1 MVQEGSQAE
10 ASHVCDISRCHASA
24 VRALVVDDDVRLAN
38 MLRRGLSEDG
48 YRVDVV
54 DNGLDAIWQAT
65 EQTYDVIVLDVM
77 LPGATGFD
85 VCRRL
90 RQAEVWTPIL
100 MLTAR
105 RDMADRVAGLD
116 LGADD
121 YLTKPFG
128 FVELGARLRALTRR
142 GAPPRPTI
150 LTAGDLSLDPARRL
164 AWRGAVSLDLSAT
177 EFVLLELFLR
187 NVDTVLT
194 RTLITEHVWDWA
206 SASVSNVV
214 DQYVSYLRR
223 KVDRPFGVEQ
233 LVTVRGSGYR
243 LLSQPQLQP
252 PRPAA

>member
-1 MVQEGSQAE
+1 M
-10 ASHVCDISRCHASA
+10 
-24 VRALVVDDDVRLAN
+24 DDDVRLASL
-38 MLRRGLSEDG
+38 LRRGLSEDG
-48 YRVDVV
+48 YRVDVL
-54 DNGLDAIWQAT
+54 DNGLDAVWQAT
-65 EQTYDVIVLDVM
+65 EQAYDVIVLDVM
-77 LPGATGFD
+77 LPGATGFE
-85 VCRRL
+85 VCRQL
-90 RQAEVWTPIL
+90 REAEVWTPIL

-105 RDMADRVAGLD
+105 KNMADRVAGLD

-142 GAPPRPTI
+142 GAPPRPTV
-150 LTAGDLSLDPARRL
+150 LTAGDLSLDPAGRR
-164 AWRGAVSLDLSAT
+164 AWRGETSLELSAT
-177 EFVLLELFLR
+177 EFVVLELFLR

-194 RTLITEHVWDWA
+194 RTVISEHVWDWA

-243 LLSQPQLQP
+243 LLAQPQR